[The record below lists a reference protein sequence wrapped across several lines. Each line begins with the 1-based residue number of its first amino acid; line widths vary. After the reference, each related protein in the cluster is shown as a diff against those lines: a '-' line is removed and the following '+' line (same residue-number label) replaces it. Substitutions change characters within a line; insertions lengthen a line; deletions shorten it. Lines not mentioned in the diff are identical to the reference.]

1 MKEVNATEQLPHQ
14 VFDTVRGQTRSRA
27 SLQVH
32 RQILKQV
39 QRYRSPDNLGTKAGP
54 DGWAW
59 IHPHPAH
66 LVHVLKDEIENHLS
80 ISRVPL
86 AVADVNQAHYVG
98 VAVFTW
104 CGNEENIDGQQMHNS
119 EFGSFFT

>member
-32 RQILKQV
+32 CQVLKQV
-39 QRYRSPDNLGTKAGP
+39 QRYRSPDN
-54 DGWAW
+54 
-59 IHPHPAH
+59 PHPAH

-104 CGNEENIDGQQMHNS
+104 CG
-119 EFGSFFT
+119 

>member
-1 MKEVNATEQLPHQ
+1 MHC
-14 VFDTVRGQTRSRA
+14 
-27 SLQVH
+27 
-32 RQILKQV
+32 
-39 QRYRSPDNLGTKAGP
+39 
-54 DGWAW
+54 

-80 ISRVPL
+80 ISSVPL